1 MKRSN
6 LIIGAV
12 VVALLALLPLV
23 IDQYLLNNAVL
34 IVMFVGIT
42 VAWNIA
48 AFGGALSLGHAAFF
62 GLGSYTMAI
71 LLLDYGV
78 NPWLG
83 MLAGMVVAAGGG
95 LLLSIPLLRLRGPF
109 FTLASLAFVEV
120 IRLLSVFARDFTG
133 GSEGLTI
140 PYQPGWLNMSFSDR
154 EPYYYIVLGLT
165 ILAVLVSIKIYY
177 SRMGYQLR
185 ASGSDD
191 EATRALGVNTAVLK
205 VLALVVS
212 AALTGAFGAFAAQ
225 YFFIVDP
232 ETNFSL
238 NLYSIQPA
246 LNGIIGGA
254 GTVLGPILGAVL
266 MTPIGEYMRSAFA
279 GQQGLNFMIYGVVLV
294 AVVMLMPG
302 GLVSGIEKLR
312 ARFRRNRGD
321 DRLTDDTSVVDE
333 QPEKVVEEPREKD
346 QL

>member
-1 MKRSN
+1 MKRSYAIAGS
-6 LIIGAV
+6 LAV
-12 VVALLALLPLV
+12 VLLVLLPLV
-23 IDQYLLNNAVL
+23 TNQFQLNTAVL
-34 IVMFVGIT
+34 VVMFVGIT

-48 AFGGALSLGHAAFF
+48 AFGGALSLGHAGFF

-71 LLLDYGV
+71 LLLDYGI
-78 NPWLG
+78 NPWFGMIAG
-83 MLAGMVVAAGGG
+83 MLVAAAGG

-120 IRLLSVFARDFTG
+120 LRLMSVYARDFTG

-140 PYQPGWLNMSFSDR
+140 PFSPGLANMSFSDR
-154 EPYYYIVLGLT
+154 EPYYYIVLIMT
-165 ILAVLVSIKIYY
+165 IVAVLVSMWIYY
-177 SRMGYQLR
+177 SRIGYQLR
-185 ASGSDD
+185 ASSSDD
-191 EATRALGVNTAVLK
+191 EATRALGVNTAGLK

-212 AALTGAFGAFAAQ
+212 AALTGAFGTFAAQ
-225 YFFIVDP
+225 YFFIIDP

-238 NLYSIQPA
+238 NLYSVQPA

-254 GTVLGPILGAVL
+254 GTVLGPILGAVV

-294 AVVMLMPG
+294 AFVLLLPG

-312 ARFRRNRGD
+312 ARLRGK
-321 DRLTDDTSVVDE
+321 RGATTKTEASPVA
-333 QPEKVVEEPREKD
+333 VELGEET
-346 QL
+346 LA

>member
-1 MKRSN
+1 VKRSY

-12 VVALLALLPLV
+12 VVALLALFPFV
-23 IDQYLLNNAVL
+23 SDQYLLNNAVL
-34 IVMFVGIT
+34 VVMFIGIT

-62 GLGSYTMAI
+62 GLGSYTAAI
-71 LLLDYGV
+71 LLLDHGI
-78 NPWLG
+78 NPWIG
-83 MLAGMVVAAGGG
+83 MVVGMVVAAAGG

-109 FTLASLAFVEV
+109 FTLSTLAFVEV
-120 IRLLSVFARDFTG
+120 LRLLSVYARDFTG

-140 PYQPGWLNMSFSDR
+140 PFEPGWLNMSFSDR
-154 EPYYYIVLGLT
+154 EPYYYIVLAMT
-165 ILAVLVSIKIYY
+165 VVTVLVSVWIFY

-191 EATRALGVNTAVLK
+191 EATRALGVNTAGLK
-205 VLALVVS
+205 VSALVVS

-232 ETNFSL
+232 ETNFSM

-254 GTVLGPILGAVL
+254 GTVLGPIVGAVL

-294 AVVMLMPG
+294 VVVMAMPG
-302 GLVSGIEKLR
+302 GVVSGINKLR
-312 ARFRRNRGD
+312 SRFRRKRGETP
-321 DRLTDDTSVVDE
+321 LVNTNPVVDDTR
-333 QPEKVVEEPREKD
+333 EEV

>member
-1 MKRSN
+1 MKRSY
-6 LIIGAV
+6 LVVGAV

-34 IVMFVGIT
+34 IIMFVGIT

-48 AFGGALSLGHAAFF
+48 AFGGALSLGHAGFF

-71 LLLDYGV
+71 LLLDHGV
-78 NPWLG
+78 NPWIGMVAG
-83 MLAGMVVAAGGG
+83 MLVAAAGG

-120 IRLLSVFARDFTG
+120 LRLLSVYARDFTG

-140 PYQPGWLNMSFSDR
+140 PFQPGWANMSFADR
-154 EPYYYIVLGLT
+154 EPYYYIVLVLT
-165 ILAVLVSIKIYY
+165 VLAVLTSVWIFY

-191 EATRALGVNTAVLK
+191 EAARALGVNTGALK
-205 VLALVVS
+205 VLALVIS

-225 YFFIVDP
+225 YFFIIDP

-266 MTPIGEYMRSAFA
+266 MTPIGEYLRTAFA

-294 AVVMLMPG
+294 AFVMLMPG
-302 GLVSGIEKLR
+302 GLVSGIDKLR
-312 ARFRRNRGD
+312 RRFRRKPGGD
-321 DRLTDDTSVVDE
+321 PQTETDEVADE
-333 QPEKVVEEPREKD
+333 PQKEAKP
-346 QL
+346 

>member
-1 MKRSN
+1 MKRSY
-6 LIIGAV
+6 LMVGTV
-12 VVALLALLPLV
+12 VVVLLALLPLV
-23 IDQYLLNNAVL
+23 LNQYQLNTAVL
-34 IVMFVGIT
+34 VVMFVGIT

-48 AFGGALSLGHAAFF
+48 AFGGALSLGHAGFF

-78 NPWLG
+78 NPWIG
-83 MLAGMVVAAGGG
+83 VVAGMVVAAGGG

-120 IRLLSVFARDFTG
+120 LRLLAIYARDFTG

-140 PYQPGWLNMSFSDR
+140 PFQPGWANMSFSDR
-154 EPYYYIVLGLT
+154 EPYYYIVLVMSVV
-165 ILAVLVSIKIYY
+165 AVLTSVWIFY
-177 SRMGYQLR
+177 SRVGFQLR
-185 ASGSDD
+185 ASASDD
-191 EATRALGVNTAVLK
+191 EAARALGVNTSTRK

-232 ETNFSL
+232 ATNFSL
-238 NLYSIQPA
+238 DLYSIQPA
-246 LNGIIGGA
+246 LSGIIGGA

-266 MTPIGEYMRSAFA
+266 MTPVGEFMRSAFV

-294 AVVMLMPG
+294 AFVMLMPG
-302 GLVSGIEKLR
+302 GLVSGIDKLKR
-312 ARFRRNRGD
+312 RFLRKPDGNPQTE
-321 DRLTDDTSVVDE
+321 TDQVT
-333 QPEKVVEEPREKD
+333 EESQKETNP
-346 QL
+346 

>member
-1 MKRSN
+1 MKRSYAIVGS
-6 LIIGAV
+6 LAV
-12 VVALLALLPLV
+12 VLLVLLPLV
-23 IDQYLLNNAVL
+23 TNQFQLNTAVL
-34 IVMFVGIT
+34 VVMFVGIT

-48 AFGGALSLGHAAFF
+48 AFGGALSLGHAGFF

-71 LLLDYGV
+71 LLLDYGI
-78 NPWLG
+78 NPWFGMIAG
-83 MLAGMVVAAGGG
+83 MLVAAAGG

-120 IRLLSVFARDFTG
+120 LRLMSVYARDFTG

-140 PYQPGWLNMSFSDR
+140 PFSPGLANMSFSDR
-154 EPYYYIVLGLT
+154 EPYYYIVLIMT
-165 ILAVLVSIKIYY
+165 IVAVLVSMWIYY
-177 SRMGYQLR
+177 SRIGYQLR
-185 ASGSDD
+185 ASSSDD
-191 EATRALGVNTAVLK
+191 EATRALGVNTAGLK

-212 AALTGAFGAFAAQ
+212 AALTGAFGTFAAQ
-225 YFFIVDP
+225 YFFIIDP

-238 NLYSIQPA
+238 NLYSVQPA

-254 GTVLGPILGAVL
+254 GTVLGPILGAVV

-294 AVVMLMPG
+294 AFVLLLPG

-312 ARFRRNRGD
+312 ARLRGK
-321 DRLTDDTSVVDE
+321 RGATTKTEASPVA
-333 QPEKVVEEPREKD
+333 VELGEET
-346 QL
+346 LA

>member
-1 MKRSN
+1 MKRSY
-6 LIIGAV
+6 LIIGAA

-23 IDQYLLNNAVL
+23 IEQYMLNNAVL

-78 NPWLG
+78 NPWIG
-83 MLAGMVVAAGGG
+83 MLAGMIVAAGGG

-109 FTLASLAFVEV
+109 FTLASIAFAEV
-120 IRLLSVFARDFTG
+120 IRLVAVFARDLTG

-140 PYQPGWLNMSFSDR
+140 PFAPGWLNMSFSDR
-154 EPYYYIVLGLT
+154 EPYYYIVLVLT
-165 ILAVLVSIKIYY
+165 VVAVLVSVWIYN
-177 SRMGYQLR
+177 SRVGYQLR

-191 EATRALGVNTAVLK
+191 EATRALGVNTPVLK

-294 AVVMLMPG
+294 AIVMLMPG
-302 GLVSGIEKLR
+302 GLVSGIDKLR
-312 ARFRRNRGD
+312 ARFRLKHGGGRR
-321 DRLTDDTSVVDE
+321 TETKSSVDE
-333 QPEKVVEEPREKD
+333 QREEDKS
-346 QL
+346 